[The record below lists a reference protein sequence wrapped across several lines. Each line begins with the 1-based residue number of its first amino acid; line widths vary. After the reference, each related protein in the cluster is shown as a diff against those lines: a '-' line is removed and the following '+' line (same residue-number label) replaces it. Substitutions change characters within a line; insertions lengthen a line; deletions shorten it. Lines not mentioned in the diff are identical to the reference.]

1 MERKKKREK
10 IQKVLKEDSILKTDN
25 IIDKIDT
32 KNTLNEAI

>member
-10 IQKVLKEDSILKTDN
+10 IQKVSKEDSILKTDN